1 MTIYTDQT
9 MSIGINIDKAKDIK
23 RDQFRIARKP
33 LLEALDVAFMRAVE
47 QGDTAAQASIA
58 AQKQALRDVTDLP
71 LPDDLEALKAFVPPA
86 LS

>member
-1 MTIYTDQT
+1 

-33 LLEALDVAFMRAVE
+33 LLEALDVAFVRALE
-47 QGDTAAQASIA
+47 QGDAAAQASIA

-71 LPDDLEALKAFVPPA
+71 LPDDINELKAFVPPA